1 MLKIENAQVS
11 TGIRIEYSL
20 TGIENNESLVFVHG
34 LAANMRQFELRE
46 RFFAEITACYGHPCA
61 DTAAHPRLLIQH

>member
-34 LAANMRQFELRE
+34 LAANMRQFELLA
-46 RFFAEITACYGHPCA
+46 RFLKIVACY
-61 DTAAHPRLLIQH
+61 